1 MQAEGFNLFRGEIWM
16 VHPDGLCTQT
26 CLAMLVAASYPS
38 LYEPTF
44 YLCPSLK
51 GMSDEIYC
59 PLIVRSETRCV
70 SAPQRAFVPLEANKY
85 SGLLT
90 PWMFCNYDSSTPP
103 SPTVRVVNRQFF
115 QGPVNQDSLSQR
127 LGRGSPSS

>member
-59 PLIVRSETRCV
+59 PLIVRSEPRCV
-70 SAPQRAFVPLEANKY
+70 L
-85 SGLLT
+85 
-90 PWMFCNYDSSTPP
+90 FCNYDSSTPP
-103 SPTVRVVNRQFF
+103 SPTVIKLFQSSIDNSFKDRLTRTPFLNQFYQCWRVESKIRGRPH
-115 QGPVNQDSLSQR
+115 GPTY
-127 LGRGSPSS
+127 